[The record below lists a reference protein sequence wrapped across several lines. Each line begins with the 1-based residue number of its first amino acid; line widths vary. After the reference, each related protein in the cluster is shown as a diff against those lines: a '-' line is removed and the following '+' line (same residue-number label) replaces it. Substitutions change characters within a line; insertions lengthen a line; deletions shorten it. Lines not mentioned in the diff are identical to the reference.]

1 MWFVVGFLVSS
12 IACVALL
19 VERQRRIKTLE
30 ANEKSYKELR
40 TRYRE
45 ILSSL
50 REGFVTLDHEY
61 RITYINPEG
70 LRYIGAQDSDC
81 LGKNFFELFSEAKNS
96 AFLESVRRAMENRV
110 PTESLETFQSEWFE
124 IRTYPFSEGV
134 SLFFRDVTEKKQLEA
149 VLEEQRA
156 KAAMASKMSTLGEM
170 ASGVAHEINN
180 PLMIILTRTEQL
192 NDMASTGRINAALV
206 KQCAEKI
213 HHTVMRISRIVKALR
228 SFGRDGENDPFE
240 SATLNTIVEETLE
253 LCSEKFAFHR
263 VQLKVTGLEQ
273 SIQLQCR
280 PVQISQILLNLLTN
294 SFDAVRGASRLR
306 WVHLDVAAND
316 KTVMIRVTDSGNGI
330 LPKVRQKLFQPF
342 YTTKEVGHGTGLGL
356 SISRNIA
363 ISHYGSLE
371 YDETNSN
378 TSFVLTLPRKHS
390 DLLISN
396 RVA

>member
-1 MWFVVGFLVSS
+1 MPFALAFLLTFA
-12 IACVALL
+12 ACVVLFID
-19 VERQRRIKTLE
+19 RRSK
-30 ANEKSYKELR
+30 AQELKASEQSFLDLQ

-50 REGFVTLDHEY
+50 REGFVTLDHNY

-70 LRYIGAQDSDC
+70 LRYIGAADSDC
-81 LGKNFFELFSEAKNS
+81 LGKNFYDLFPETKNT
-96 AFLESVRRAMENRV
+96 AFFESVRKAMQDRI
-110 PTESLETFQSEWFE
+110 PTESLETFQSSWFE

-134 SLFFRDVTEKKQLEA
+134 SLFFRDVTEKKHLEA

-156 KAAMASKMSTLGEM
+156 KAAMSSKMSTLGEM

-253 LCSEKFAFHR
+253 LCSEKFAFNR
-263 VQLKVTGLEQ
+263 VQLRVTGLDD
-273 SIQLQCR
+273 SVSLQCR
-280 PVQISQILLNLLTN
+280 PVQVSQILLNLLNN
-294 SFDAVRGASRLR
+294 SFDAVRDATRLR
-306 WVHLDVAAND
+306 WVHLDVRVEDNQIR
-316 KTVMIRVTDSGNGI
+316 IRVTDSGNGI
-330 LPKVRQKLFQPF
+330 IPKIRQKLFQPF

-363 ISHYGSLE
+363 LAHAGSLE
-371 YDETNSN
+371 YDETNPN
-378 TSFVLTLPRKHS
+378 TSFVLTLPRKATTQ
-390 DLLISN
+390 L
-396 RVA
+396 AA

>member
-1 MWFVVGFLVSS
+1 MSSAAFL
-12 IACVALL
+12 ITFAACVGLL
-19 VERQRRIKTLE
+19 AVLLIDRKNKAKELE
-30 ANEKSYKELR
+30 ASEQAYKVLN

-70 LRYIGAQDSDC
+70 LRYIGASNSDC
-81 LGKNFFELFSEAKNS
+81 LGKNFYDLFPETKNT
-96 AFLESVRRAMENRV
+96 AFFESVRKAMQDRI
-110 PTESLETFQSEWFE
+110 PTESLESFQASWFE

-134 SLFFRDVTEKKQLEA
+134 SLFFRDVTEKKHLEA

-156 KAAMASKMSTLGEM
+156 KAAMSSKMSTLGEM

-192 NDMASTGRINAALV
+192 NDMAATGRINATLV

-263 VQLKVTGLEQ
+263 VQLRVTGLEQ
-273 SIQLQCR
+273 TVGLQCR
-280 PVQISQILLNLLTN
+280 PVQISQILLNLLNN
-294 SFDAVRGASRLR
+294 SFDAVRDATRMR
-306 WVHLDVAAND
+306 WVHLDIQMD
-316 KTVMIRVTDSGNGI
+316 ESQLRIRVTDSGNGI
-330 LPKVRQKLFQPF
+330 VPKIRQKLFQPF

-363 ISHYGSLE
+363 LSHSGSLE
-371 YDETNSN
+371 YDDTNPN
-378 TSFVLTLPRKHS
+378 TSFLLTLPRKSAHPH
-390 DLLISN
+390 
-396 RVA
+396 AA